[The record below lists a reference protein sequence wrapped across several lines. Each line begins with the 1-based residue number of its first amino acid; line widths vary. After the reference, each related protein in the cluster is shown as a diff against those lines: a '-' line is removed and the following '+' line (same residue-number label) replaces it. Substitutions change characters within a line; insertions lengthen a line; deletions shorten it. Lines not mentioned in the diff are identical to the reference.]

1 MNKTWIIARHE
12 FSTTVKRI
20 SYVLLTASF
29 PLLALIGLFVY
40 QGYVLLGS
48 EQTPAEDIKIGYV
61 DQTGIFTGYTDPDG
75 AVFIPY
81 GENDDT
87 IGALLAG
94 DIDEYFI
101 IHEDYLDTGQISRF
115 TTERELEL
123 PGDVM
128 ALIEDFLVANLLSGD
143 VSDEVMERVKAPLI
157 PFSFGVDPD
166 TGQILPPVDI
176 FTAFGLP
183 YIFSILF
190 MISLFFTSG
199 FLLQGVSEEK
209 ENRLMEILLSS
220 VSARQLLT
228 GKVVGLGAAGLLQIA
243 VWVIAGTICVAL
255 AKLWGIGPIDQLTFP
270 IDLIILGIIYF
281 ILGYLFFGIVWSVIG
296 SLGASARESSQLTSL
311 VVLPAILPVILIG
324 LFIENPE
331 HVLFTV
337 FTLLPITAPVTAVMK
352 ISIGSLP
359 VWELVVSIIL
369 LGASIVAAMWMAS
382 RIFRTTLLMYGKRPS
397 FNEIWRYIRE
407 G

>member
-12 FSTTVKRI
+12 FSTTVRRL
-20 SYVLLTASF
+20 SYVLLTVSF

-40 QGYVLLGS
+40 QGYTLLGQEDVPS
-48 EQTPAEDIKIGYV
+48 EVLKIGYV
-61 DQTGIFTGYTDPDG
+61 DQVGIFDSYTEPAG
-75 AVFIPY
+75 AVLIPY
-81 GENDDT
+81 SGDYE
-87 IGALLAG
+87 IKEALLAG

-123 PGDVM
+123 PG
-128 ALIEDFLVANLLSGD
+128 AKLRLIQDFLIANLLEGE
-143 VSDEVMERVKAPLI
+143 VTDEVMERVQSPLN
-157 PFSFGVDPD
+157 PVSYGVDPE

-176 FTAFGLP
+176 FAAFGLP

-209 ENRLMEILLSS
+209 ENRLIEILLSS

-228 GKVVGLGAAGLLQIA
+228 GKVIGLGAAGLLQIG
-243 VWVIAGTICVAL
+243 VWFISGVIFLGL
-255 AKLWGIGPIDQLTFP
+255 AKVWDIEPIASINIPAGLIGFGIL
-270 IDLIILGIIYF
+270 YF
-281 ILGYLFFGIVWSVIG
+281 ILGYLFYGIIWSAIG
-296 SLGASARESSQLTSL
+296 SIGASARESSQLTTL

-331 HVLFTV
+331 HVIFTI
-337 FTLLPITAPVTAVMK
+337 FTIFPLTAPVASIMK
-352 ISIGSLP
+352 LSIGTMP
-359 VWELVVSIIL
+359 AWEQAVSIIL
-369 LGASIVAAMWMAS
+369 LSVSIVVAMWMAS
-382 RIFRTTLLMYGKRPS
+382 RIFRTTLLMYGKRPN
-397 FNEIWRYIRE
+397 FAEVWRYIRE

>member
-12 FSTTVKRI
+12 FSTTVKRL
-20 SYVLLTASF
+20 SYVLLTVSF

-40 QGYVLLGS
+40 QGVVLLGAD
-48 EQTPAEDIKIGYV
+48 ETPAEDIKIGYV
-61 DQTGIFTGYTDPDG
+61 DQTGIFTQYTDPDG
-75 AVFIPY
+75 AVLIPY
-81 GENDDT
+81 GPDYD
-87 IGALLAG
+87 IQGALLAKEV
-94 DIDEYFI
+94 DEYFI
-101 IHEDYLDTGQISRF
+101 IHEDYLETGGISRF
-115 TTERELEL
+115 TTKRELEL
-123 PGDVM
+123 PGGVM
-128 ALIEDFLVANLLSGD
+128 ALIEDFLIANLLSGE
-143 VSDEVMERVKAPLI
+143 VSDEVMQRVKSPLL
-157 PFSFGVDPD
+157 PVSYGVDPD

-176 FTAFGLP
+176 FSAFGLP

-228 GKVVGLGAAGLLQIA
+228 GKVVGLGAAGLLQIT
-243 VWVIAGTICVAL
+243 VWFISGLIFATIASAWIAPL
-255 AKLWGIGPIDQLTFP
+255 ANLSIPV
-270 IDLIILGIIYF
+270 DLIILGIIYF
-281 ILGYLFFGIVWSVIG
+281 ILGYLLYGIIWSVIG
-296 SLGASARESSQLTSL
+296 SLGANARESSQLTTL

-331 HVLFTV
+331 HVIFTV
-337 FTLLPITAPVTAVMK
+337 FTLLPITAPVAAVMK
-352 ISIGSLP
+352 ISVGALP
-359 VWELVVSIIL
+359 VWELIVSIIL
-369 LGASIVAAMWMAS
+369 LGVSIVAAMWLAS
-382 RIFRTTLLMYGKRPS
+382 RVFRTTLLMYGKRPS